1 MQDNQQVFQQYLKEI
16 SLWCEEILSIEWEDR
31 DSTLFYTEHLLARVE
46 ELQCYD
52 YISETDVLD
61 VQRQLGEI
69 SKALGMEDNDER
81 GTTRR
86 VPIGEHKLPPLPY
99 SYNALEPYIS
109 REIMELHHTRH
120 HKSYVDG
127 LNKAEKEMQ
136 KARENNDFAL
146 IKHWSREATFH
157 GSGHYLHTM
166 FWDNMSPKGGGQPS
180 GTLAKQIN
188 LDFGSFER
196 FKSHFTEAA
205 DKVEGVGWALLVW
218 SPRAHR
224 LEILQTEKQQLFT
237 QWDTIPLLGLDMWEH
252 AYYLQYKA
260 DKKDYIDNW
269 WNIVN
274 WKDVEKRFSEASKLK
289 WQSFK

>member
-1 MQDNQQVFQQYLKEI
+1 MYENQQIFQQYLQEI
-16 SLWCEEILSIEWEDR
+16 RLWCEEILSIEWENR

-52 YISETDVLD
+52 YISEEDVLD
-61 VQRQLGEI
+61 VKRQLDEI
-69 SKALGMEDNDER
+69 SGALGMEEER
-81 GTTRR
+81 VSSSR
-86 VPIGEHKLPPLPY
+86 VPIGKHKLPPLPY
-99 SYNALEPYIS
+99 SYNELEPYIS

-120 HKSYVDG
+120 HKAYVDG

-136 KARENNDFAL
+136 KARENNDFNL

-166 FWDNMSPKGGGQPS
+166 FWSNMSPKGGGLPS
-180 GTLAKQIN
+180 GALARQIN
-188 LDFGSFER
+188 LDFGSFDK

-260 DKKDYIDNW
+260 DKKDYIENW

-289 WQSFK
+289 WQSF

>member
-1 MQDNQQVFQQYLKEI
+1 MHDNQQVFQQYLQEVR
-16 SLWCEEILSIEWEDR
+16 LWCEGILSIEWEDR
-31 DSTLFYTEHLLARVE
+31 DSTLFHTEHLLAKVE

-52 YISETDVLD
+52 YISEMDVLD
-61 VQRQLGEI
+61 VKRILDEI
-69 SKALGMEDNDER
+69 SSTLGIQEDR
-81 GTTRR
+81 TSSRR

-99 SYNALEPYIS
+99 RYNALEPYIS

-120 HKSYVDG
+120 HKAYVDG

-136 KARENNDFAL
+136 KARENNNFDL

-188 LDFGSFER
+188 LDFGSFDK
-196 FKSHFTEAA
+196 FKLHFTEAA

-260 DKKDYIDNW
+260 DKKDYIENW

-289 WQSFK
+289 WQSF